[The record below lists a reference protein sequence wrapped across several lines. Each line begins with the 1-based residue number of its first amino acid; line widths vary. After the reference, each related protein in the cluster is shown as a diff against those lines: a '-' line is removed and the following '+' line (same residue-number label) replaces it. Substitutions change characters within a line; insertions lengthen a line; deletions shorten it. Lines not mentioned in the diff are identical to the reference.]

1 VFTKRSWEIAVREAE
16 AGVTKRSAIELP
28 GTLGSVPAARRYVRT
43 VLGPEYDDVEL
54 AVSELVTNAV
64 RHSDSARD
72 GKVTLELAV
81 GPGRVRVDVTDAGS
95 ATDHPQLTE
104 LPAGSEHGNGLKIV
118 RAISNKWGVKVTPGG
133 TTVWCECPVS

>member
-1 VFTKRSWEIAVREAE
+1 MRDAE

-64 RHSDSARD
+64 QHSDSAKD

-81 GPGRVRVDVTDAGS
+81 GAGRVRVDVTDDGS
-95 ATDHPQLTE
+95 ATRHPRLAD
-104 LPAGSEHGNGLKIV
+104 PPVDSEHGNGLKIV
-118 RAISNKWGVKVTPGG
+118 RAISNRWGVKVSASG